1 MVYFRVRK
9 FQVVRLP
16 DQFFFIPCELHMK
29 LSLPSFVLI
38 VVKKKVR
45 TFRLM
50 LIKASAS
57 CSWRPLFSPVSRISA
72 SEIDALN
79 FLALFCSPSVEV
91 SVQ

>member
-16 DQFFFIPCELHMK
+16 DQFFFVPCELHVK
-29 LSLPSFVLI
+29 LTVALLRVNRRQKL
-38 VVKKKVR
+38 R
-45 TFRLM
+45 TFHLM
-50 LIKASAS
+50 LAKASVS
-57 CSWRPLFSPVSRISA
+57 CSRRPLFSPVSRISA

-79 FLALFCSPSVEV
+79 VLALFCSPPVEV